1 MTRTKN
7 VLGLWLAVALG
18 ALGPFACG
26 ESADPK
32 SPENTPPGNDGST
45 TLPGITSITVSP
57 PTAALTLTY
66 GGAAVT
72 QGFTAQGSFQ
82 DGTSRDVTND
92 VAWSVDSTLA
102 TIQKGAFSST
112 NPGQFVVVAA
122 SGSITGS
129 ATVSVKVN
137 GVVVLPGAPPDAE
150 GKLNGTPDPSAAP
163 NVAYPLDGAL
173 FPVGL
178 AIPEYQITKGNA
190 AQSIGSVH
198 FVGDLIDLNVI
209 GNCDAI
215 PNTNGC
221 ALVLTSA
228 LENALAGA
236 STGNTMTSQVRLA
249 APDGTSLGE
258 SGPLDVRWATTKLTG
273 GIYYWQ
279 AVREGT
285 PEQGTG
291 IGRFDFDSPQ
301 SLPELYFDNDP
312 DSPPLAS
319 GEQHP
324 CVGCHAISH
333 DGSKMGLTF
342 GGSDPSSFGLFSIA
356 QKQFLALKNT
366 DTAGYATFTT
376 FNADSTRLVNSFRGS
391 LFLRAADDTLA
402 DITPNLFVETGEK
415 LSHPFWAKD
424 GKKFAFV
431 GWQPNQNGA
440 SDSLNGDL
448 VVGGQIY
455 VSDSDG
461 SAMTGAPN
469 IVVPREAGKTHYF
482 PALSDDSQ
490 WLAFVTSNCSGP
502 ANPGPYGNGACDG
515 YDDSTA
521 KVRLVPAGG
530 GAAIDLGRA
539 NGPDNWVNSW
549 PRFSPTHGTFRG
561 KALYWIAFSSR
572 RPYGLRLPG
581 STDGTSK
588 PQLWFT
594 AITVDGN
601 GAPLSGD
608 PSFAPVWLPNQ
619 NEDITKPTGNHIP
632 QWTAKVVQ
640 IR

>member
-1 MTRTKN
+1 MSRAILVI
-7 VLGLWLAVALG
+7 VLVLAAIW
-18 ALGPFACG
+18 PFAC
-26 ESADPK
+26 SAPGGDSK
-32 SPENTPPGNDGST
+32 RPENQPPVDAST
-45 TLPGITSITVSP
+45 SLPGLTSLSVSP
-57 PTAALTLTY
+57 PSASLELAY

-72 QGFTAQGSFQ
+72 QAFTAQGTFQ
-82 DGTSRDVTND
+82 DGSTRDVTNEIG
-92 VAWSVDSTLA
+92 WSVDSPLGSM
-102 TIQKGAFSST
+102 QKGNFST
-112 NPGQFVVVAA
+112 QNPGAYVVTAA
-122 SGSITGS
+122 SGSITAT
-129 ATVSVKVN
+129 ATVNVKLT
-137 GVVVLPGAPPDAE
+137 GVVVLPGAPAGAE
-150 GKLNGTPDPSAAP
+150 TSLAGTPDPSATP
-163 NVAYPLDGAL
+163 SVAYPLDGAL

-178 AIPEYQITKGNA
+178 AIPEYQLTKGNA
-190 AQSIGSVH
+190 AQTIGRVDFS
-198 FVGDLIDLNVI
+198 GDLIDLKVI
-209 GNCDAI
+209 GNCEPI
-215 PNTNGC
+215 PNGC
-221 ALVLTSA
+221 ALILTSA
-228 LENALAGA
+228 IESALAGA
-236 STGNTMTSQVRLA
+236 STGETMTSRVRLA
-249 APDGTSLGE
+249 APDGSFLGE
-258 SGPLDVRWATTKLTG
+258 SAPLEVRWSTTKLTG

-333 DGSKMGLTF
+333 DGNKMGLTF
-342 GGSDPSSFGLFSIA
+342 GGSDPSAFGLLSIA
-356 QKQFLALKNT
+356 TQEFLALKNA

-376 FNADSTRLVNSFRGS
+376 FNADSTRLIHSFRGA
-391 LFLRAADDTLA
+391 LYLRAADASLSDL
-402 DITPNLFVETGEK
+402 TPNLFAETGEK

-424 GKKFAFV
+424 GMKFAFV

-440 SDSLNGDL
+440 SASLNGDL

-455 VSDSDG
+455 VADSDG

-469 IVVPREAGKTHYF
+469 LVVPREANKTQYF

-490 WLAFVTSNCSGP
+490 WLAFVTSRCDGP
-502 ANPGPYGNGACDG
+502 TNPGPYGNGACDG
-515 YDDSTA
+515 YDDATA
-521 KVRLVPAGG
+521 RLRLVSSTG
-530 GAAIDLGRA
+530 GAAVELSRA
-539 NGPDNWVNSW
+539 NGPENWVNSW
-549 PRFSPTHGTFRG
+549 PRFSPSHGTFRG
-561 KALYWIAFSSR
+561 KSLYWIAFSSR

-594 AITVDGN
+594 AVAVDGT
-601 GAPLSGD
+601 GAPLAGD